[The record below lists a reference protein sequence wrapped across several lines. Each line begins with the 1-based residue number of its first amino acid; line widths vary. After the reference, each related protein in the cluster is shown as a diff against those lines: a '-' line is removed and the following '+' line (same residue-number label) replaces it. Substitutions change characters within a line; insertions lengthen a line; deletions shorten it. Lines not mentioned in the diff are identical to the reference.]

1 MAHVVRPVSGTVT
14 LASDR
19 IVADVKDARLCGIAL
34 PLRAVLAPGNI
45 DVVGRIAARAQPVA
59 GTITCLLGEHYAMT
73 GTLDVD
79 AELSANGP
87 VDALAR
93 TVRGTFQLKTHDGQ
107 FQRAPLVARILS
119 RDVVAGRLG
128 ARPSELMASGL
139 DYSELAVAVAGSL
152 DAGRV
157 RIATGTRHAAAFGL
171 AMAAEIDVPAGHFDL
186 QGVVALFGR
195 IQGAMQQTPVV
206 GRVLGTRAVGIPLS
220 VTRDLRDPT
229 VVPLGPAAIGQSV
242 VNLLRGV
249 MNTPVDL
256 LDPLAGRPPPAP

>member
-1 MAHVVRPVSGTVT
+1 VAHVVRPVSGTVT

-45 DVVGRIAARAQPVA
+45 DVVGRIAARPA
-59 GTITCLLGEHYAMT
+59 GRRHDHLSSRRALRDD

-93 TVRGTFQLKTHDGQ
+93 TVRGPFQLKTHDGQ

>member
-1 MAHVVRPVSGTVT
+1 VAHVVRPVSGTVT

-45 DVVGRIAARAQPVA
+45 DVVGRTAARAQPVA

-139 DYSELAVAVAGSL
+139 DYSELAVAGSL

-220 VTRDLRDPT
+220 VTGDLRDPT

-242 VNLLRGV
+242 VNLLRRV

-256 LDPLAGRPPPAP
+256 LDPLAGRQSPAP